1 MTATYDEDVIAAE
14 GAIRTLLGWIGEDPL
29 RPGLLDTP
37 ARVARAWREITAGY
51 ALDAADILSRQFS
64 QDDEDTPYQGIVAV
78 RDVPFASTCEHH
90 LMPFVGSASVAY
102 IPEPGGPLVGL
113 SKLARLIDVYALRL
127 QVQER
132 MTSQIV
138 QALVDNLTPRGAAC
152 IVRAEHSCMNLR
164 GVKKHTGGMITS
176 ELRGLFFDDV
186 KARDEL
192 MQLLGAQ
199 LR

>member
-1 MTATYDEDVIAAE
+1 MTVAYGEDVIAAR
-14 GAIRTLLGWIGEDPL
+14 GAVRTLLEWMGEDPC

-37 ARVARAWREITAGY
+37 ARVVRAWREITAGY
-51 ALDAADILSRQFS
+51 AVDVAALLSRQFS
-64 QDDEDTPYQGIVAV
+64 QDDEDAPYQGIVAV

-90 LMPFVGSASVAY
+90 LMPFVGTCSLAY

-113 SKLARLIDVYALRL
+113 SKLARLIDAYALRL

-132 MTSQIV
+132 MTAQIV
-138 QALVDNLTPRGAAC
+138 EALVDHLQPRGAAC
-152 IVRAEHSCMNLR
+152 IVTAEHSCMNLR
-164 GVKKHTGGMITS
+164 GVKKHTGGMVTS

-192 MQLLGAQ
+192 VQLLG
-199 LR
+199 R

>member
-1 MTATYDEDVIAAE
+1 MTVAYGEDVIAAR
-14 GAIRTLLGWIGEDPL
+14 GAVRTLLEWMGEDPC

-37 ARVARAWREITAGY
+37 ARVVRAWREITAGY
-51 ALDAADILSRQFS
+51 AVDVAALLSRQFS
-64 QDDEDTPYQGIVAV
+64 QDDEDAPYQGIVAV

-90 LMPFVGSASVAY
+90 LMPFVGTCSLAY

-113 SKLARLIDVYALRL
+113 SKLARLIDAYALRL

-132 MTSQIV
+132 MTAQIV
-138 QALVDNLTPRGAAC
+138 EALVGHLQPRGAAC
-152 IVRAEHSCMNLR
+152 IVTAEHSCMNLR
-164 GVKKHTGGMITS
+164 GVKKHTGGMVTS

-192 MQLLGAQ
+192 VQLLG
-199 LR
+199 R